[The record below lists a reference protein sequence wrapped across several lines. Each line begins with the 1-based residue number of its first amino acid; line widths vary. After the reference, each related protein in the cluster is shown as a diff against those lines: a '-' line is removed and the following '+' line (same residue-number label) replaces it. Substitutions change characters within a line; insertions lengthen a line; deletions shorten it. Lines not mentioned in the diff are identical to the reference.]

1 MWDHATY
8 HSTFFDL
15 SVHTTDTIR
24 AFLHIDD
31 ATCFEQPTELLSAV
45 GGEPFA
51 IEFVLALPQARAVR
65 GRSHVANELSNALPW
80 DVAFLG
86 NSLGS

>member
-1 MWDHATY
+1 MKIPPRAIYTY
-8 HSTFFDL
+8 IDI
-15 SVHTTDTIR
+15 HTTDTIR

-31 ATCFEQPTELLSAV
+31 AACFEQPTELLSTV

-51 IEFVLALPQARAVR
+51 IEVILAFPQARAVR
-65 GRSHVANELSNALPW
+65 GRSHVANELSDALPW